1 MISHLKRVVRGSAKR
16 FLRAH
21 SSRNCRGGV
30 ASVHMRIKGAVPG
43 TNMAAVKFKN
53 VPEGKCMEPSFVPLA
68 QRWNNLAA
76 VRNTDW

>member
-1 MISHLKRVVRGSAKR
+1 MELLQNLK
-16 FLRAH
+16 H
-21 SSRNCRGGV
+21 SSPTKTKNTMEKTLSFCNVFFYIRTT
-30 ASVHMRIKGAVPG
+30 VPG